1 MTAEP
6 MVHLR
11 VPLQPERQL
20 ISFVSGALANH
31 LSSVHDGEP
40 LALMEALM
48 KTTQTSTLVDTEGNY
63 PPATTPG
70 NPSVAVVPEAARYAG
85 SSNPERQ
92 PDASTVAKSGT
103 DPYVLIKK

>member
-6 MVHLR
+6 MVHLQ
-11 VPLQPERQL
+11 VPLHPERQL

-103 DPYVLIKK
+103 DPYVLRKK